1 MITGNVAVRTRGEG
15 PDDTLA
21 IVETFGLDECAVQR
35 HRAGGA
41 PRVGFHKQGAVAVGN
56 DIELPLSAPA
66 NRFNRRQWQER
77 GGCSRE
83 ENNNKVMEKGNLEMR
98 SISHW
103 TYGSEYLDWVRMNAD
118 MTAETECR
126 RNSWKKVGAGEIAVA
141 VRAWGEENNNKVMEK
156 GNLEMHSHHCH
167 RPPSSRFQQRSSFAN
182 RDPASL
188 PIRHPAAL
196 LSSRDDH
203 RVEPASSSPNLDKLA
218 EPASHSPPLFASV
231 LFCSVCFC
239 LLLFALCSTILF
251 DLCWLFCYC
260 YLISASLILYK
271 KMEQSQS
278 NSQPQ
283 DNAAQNSQIGS
294 SRGKSD
300 PAWQYFTVRY
310 DKNNKAQYTCIFCL
324 NTYNGGGIYRMK
336 YHLAKIPGQIK
347 VCNKVTEDVELQFK
361 RLLEENKKN
370 KAEKRKFTSEC
381 YDVESERE
389 AEEEGEAPNPVQ
401 PPAPAT
407 MGDKGKRRAIAAT
420 PIGSYFKERTTPGSQ
435 PALKSVLASK
445 QVKHKVKLGLARW
458 IIDARIPF
466 NAIQSPYFQPAL
478 DGVAAIGPGFKGPS
492 YDEMRVHLLADL
504 KKECQLL
511 VEGYRSSWKRT
522 GCTLMADGW
531 TDQRQRMQ
539 RAKINIKTMFRNR
552 KSAYTPYTSILKMR
566 WDKHLKRDLHAA
578 AYFLNPD
585 YFYSEGFVE
594 KANILRSLLD
604 LFDIETLCNDSVAAM
619 QEIQLY
625 RDRKGSFGRESALK
639 AITRLEPGEWWRL
652 HGGSAPNLQKMAI
665 RLLHQTS
672 SSSGCERNWSL
683 FEQIHSKRRNR
694 LEHQR
699 LSDIVYVTYNLRLQS
714 RMHRKKK
721 NYDPIDIQ
729 SIDTVDFW
737 VMPDEE
743 DPEFT
748 NGDIEGIENL
758 IYTDNAMPSYPTD
771 GGDVELDVDF
781 PNVADSSNTA
791 SFGGTSDDGGFGL
804 PVYDG
809 DVGTLNDNYDF

>member
-1 MITGNVAVRTRGEG
+1 MNNVTFKKKTKKQKKTKLAYAL
-15 PDDTLA
+15 TLTNLTL
-21 IVETFGLDECAVQR
+21 INQPPTK
-35 HRAGGA
+35 
-41 PRVGFHKQGAVAVGN
+41 PSK
-56 DIELPLSAPA
+56 LPASSP
-66 NRFNRRQWQER
+66 FFPP
-77 GGCSRE
+77 
-83 ENNNKVMEKGNLEMR
+83 
-98 SISHW
+98 HPP
-103 TYGSEYLDWVRMNAD
+103 
-118 MTAETECR
+118 
-126 RNSWKKVGAGEIAVA
+126 
-141 VRAWGEENNNKVMEK
+141 
-156 GNLEMHSHHCH
+156 
-167 RPPSSRFQQRSSFAN
+167 RPPLPPPTKLQIPAALLI

-188 PIRHPAAL
+188 LIRHPAAL
-196 LSSRDDH
+196 LSSRDHH
-203 RVEPASSSPNLDKLA
+203 RVEPASSSPNLDELA
-218 EPASHSPPLFASV
+218 EAASHSP
-231 LFCSVCFC
+231 
-239 LLLFALCSTILF
+239 
-251 DLCWLFCYC
+251 
-260 YLISASLILYK
+260 
-271 KMEQSQS
+271 MEQSQS

-283 DNAAQNSQIGS
+283 DNAAQNSQTGS

-300 PAWQYFTVRY
+300 PAWQYFTVKY

-324 NTYNGGGIYRMK
+324 NTYNGWGIYRMK
-336 YHLAKIPGQIK
+336 YHLAKISGQIK
-347 VCNKVTEDVELQFK
+347 VCNKAHCINLILKDIASLPHIADLASRASKVTAFVYNHMIFLSWL
-361 RLLEENKKN
+361 R
-370 KAEKRKFTSEC
+370 KRKEWKEIVRPGVTRFATVFITLKSIYDHKQDLQALVIDKYFTSHKL
-381 YDVESERE
+381 S
-389 AEEEGEAPNPVQ
+389 
-401 PPAPAT
+401 
-407 MGDKGKRRAIAAT
+407 
-420 PIGSYFKERTTPGSQ
+420 
-435 PALKSVLASK
+435 KSVNGKMVSSIILDSK
-445 QVKHKVKLGLARW
+445 FWEDCFTTVMLVGPLIKLLRLV
-458 IIDARIPF
+458 DA
-466 NAIQSPYFQPAL
+466 
-478 DGVAAIGPGFKGPS
+478 DEKPS
-492 YDEMRVHLLADL
+492 LGIVYA
-504 KKECQLL
+504 
-511 VEGYRSSWKRT
+511 G
-522 GCTLMADGW
+522 
-531 TDQRQRMQ
+531 MQ

-604 LFDIETLCNDSVAAM
+604 LFDIKTLCDDSVVAM

-639 AITRLEPGEWWRL
+639 AIKRLEPGEWWRL

-694 LEHQR
+694 SEHQR

-771 GGDVELDVDF
+771 GGDVELDVNF

>member
-1 MITGNVAVRTRGEG
+1 MVLKTG
-15 PDDTLA
+15 PDRPVQPEKSGTDYLA
-21 IVETFGLDECAVQR
+21 G
-35 HRAGGA
+35 
-41 PRVGFHKQGAVAVGN
+41 PGN
-56 DIELPLSAPA
+56 LKKPNSKEP
-66 NRFNRRQWQER
+66 
-77 GGCSRE
+77 
-83 ENNNKVMEKGNLEMR
+83 MEKPVEPAIN
-98 SISHW
+98 
-103 TYGSEYLDWVRMNAD
+103 
-118 MTAETECR
+118 
-126 RNSWKKVGAGEIAVA
+126 
-141 VRAWGEENNNKVMEK
+141 
-156 GNLEMHSHHCH
+156 
-167 RPPSSRFQQRSSFAN
+167 RPPLPPPTKLQI
-182 RDPASL
+182 PAAL
-188 PIRHPAAL
+188 LIRHPATL
-196 LSSRDDH
+196 LSSRDHH
-203 RVEPASSSPNLDKLA
+203 RVEPASSSPNLDELA
-218 EPASHSPPLFASV
+218 EPASHSP
-231 LFCSVCFC
+231 
-239 LLLFALCSTILF
+239 
-251 DLCWLFCYC
+251 
-260 YLISASLILYK
+260 
-271 KMEQSQS
+271 MEQSQS

-283 DNAAQNSQIGS
+283 DNAAQNSQTGS

-300 PAWQYFTVRY
+300 PAWQYFTV
-310 DKNNKAQYTCIFCL
+310 N
-324 NTYNGGGIYRMK
+324 
-336 YHLAKIPGQIK
+336 
-347 VCNKVTEDVELQFK
+347 
-361 RLLEENKKN
+361 
-370 KAEKRKFTSEC
+370 
-381 YDVESERE
+381 ERE
-389 AEEEGEAPNPVQ
+389 AEEEGEAPNLVQ

-522 GCTLMADGW
+522 GCTLMWVGSSNIVHVVTDNAANYVSAGKLIHEKYPNIFWSPCAAHCINLILKDIASLPHIADLASRASKVTVFVYNHMIFLSWLRKRKEWKEIVRPGVTRFATVFITLKSIYDHKEDLQSLVIDKYFTSHKLSKSVNGKMVSSIILDSKFW
-531 TDQRQRMQ
+531 EDCFTTVMFVGPLIKLLRLVDAYEKPSLGIVYAGMQ

-552 KSAYTPYTSILKMR
+552 KSAYTPCTSILKMR

-604 LFDIETLCNDSVAAM
+604 LFDIETLCDDSVAAM

-639 AITRLEPGEWWRL
+639 AIKRLEPGEWWRL

-729 SIDTVDFW
+729 SINTVDFW
-737 VMPDEE
+737 VMPDED

>member
-1 MITGNVAVRTRGEG
+1 MVLKTG
-15 PDDTLA
+15 PDRPVQSKKSETSYLA
-21 IVETFGLDECAVQR
+21 GPGNLKNQMAKNRWENRSNRQLTDEPEELSGFLAVQW
-35 HRAGGA
+35 
-41 PRVGFHKQGAVAVGN
+41 PP
-56 DIELPLSAPA
+56 LPPPTKLQIPA
-66 NRFNRRQWQER
+66 A
-77 GGCSRE
+77 
-83 ENNNKVMEKGNLEMR
+83 L
-98 SISHW
+98 
-103 TYGSEYLDWVRMNAD
+103 L
-118 MTAETECR
+118 
-126 RNSWKKVGAGEIAVA
+126 
-141 VRAWGEENNNKVMEK
+141 
-156 GNLEMHSHHCH
+156 
-167 RPPSSRFQQRSSFAN
+167 
-182 RDPASL
+182 
-188 PIRHPAAL
+188 IRHPAAL
-196 LSSRDDH
+196 LSSRDHH
-203 RVEPASSSPNLDKLA
+203 RVEPASSLPNLDELA
-218 EPASHSPPLFASV
+218 EPAFHSP
-231 LFCSVCFC
+231 
-239 LLLFALCSTILF
+239 
-251 DLCWLFCYC
+251 
-260 YLISASLILYK
+260 
-271 KMEQSQS
+271 MEQSQS

-283 DNAAQNSQIGS
+283 DNAAQNSQTGS

-300 PAWQYFTVRY
+300 PAWQYFTV
-310 DKNNKAQYTCIFCL
+310 N
-324 NTYNGGGIYRMK
+324 
-336 YHLAKIPGQIK
+336 
-347 VCNKVTEDVELQFK
+347 
-361 RLLEENKKN
+361 
-370 KAEKRKFTSEC
+370 
-381 YDVESERE
+381 ERE
-389 AEEEGEAPNPVQ
+389 AEEEGKAPNPVQ

-420 PIGSYFKERTTPGSQ
+420 PIGSYFKERTIPGSQ

-458 IIDARIPF
+458 IIDAWIPF

-478 DGVAAIGPGFKGPS
+478 DEVAAIGPGFKGPS

-531 TDQRQRMQ
+531 TDQRQRTLINFLVYCPAGMSFVKSVDASDMIKTADTLFKLFAEVIEWVGSSNIVHVVTDNAANYVSAGKLIHEKYPNIFWSPYAAHCINLILKDIASLPHIADLASRASKVTVFVYNNMIFLSWLRKRKEWKEIVRPGVTRFATVFITLKSIYDHKQDLQALVIDKYFTSHKLSKSINGKMLLRLVDADEKPSLGIVYAGMQ

-578 AYFLNPD
+578 AYFLNP
-585 YFYSEGFVE
+585 YFFYSEGFVE

-604 LFDIETLCNDSVAAM
+604 LFDIKTLCDDSVVAM

-639 AITRLEPGEWWRL
+639 AIKRLEPGEWWRL

-714 RMHRKKK
+714 RMHCKKK

-737 VMPDEE
+737 VMPDED

-781 PNVADSSNTA
+781 PNVADSSNTV

>member
-1 MITGNVAVRTRGEG
+1 MVLKTGPVRPVQPEKPGTGPGNANNRLTKNWPKNRSNRRLTGE
-15 PDDTLA
+15 PEKLSD
-21 IVETFGLDECAVQR
+21 FFAVQW
-35 HRAGGA
+35 
-41 PRVGFHKQGAVAVGN
+41 FIQ
-56 DIELPLSAPA
+56 
-66 NRFNRRQWQER
+66 
-77 GGCSRE
+77 
-83 ENNNKVMEKGNLEMR
+83 
-98 SISHW
+98 
-103 TYGSEYLDWVRMNAD
+103 
-118 MTAETECR
+118 
-126 RNSWKKVGAGEIAVA
+126 
-141 VRAWGEENNNKVMEK
+141 
-156 GNLEMHSHHCH
+156 
-167 RPPSSRFQQRSSFAN
+167 
-182 RDPASL
+182 
-188 PIRHPAAL
+188 
-196 LSSRDDH
+196 
-203 RVEPASSSPNLDKLA
+203 
-218 EPASHSPPLFASV
+218 
-231 LFCSVCFC
+231 
-239 LLLFALCSTILF
+239 
-251 DLCWLFCYC
+251 
-260 YLISASLILYK
+260 
-271 KMEQSQS
+271 
-278 NSQPQ
+278 
-283 DNAAQNSQIGS
+283 
-294 SRGKSD
+294 
-300 PAWQYFTVRY
+300 
-310 DKNNKAQYTCIFCL
+310 
-324 NTYNGGGIYRMK
+324 RMK

-370 KAEKRKFTSEC
+370 KAEKRKYTDDC
-381 YDVESERE
+381 YDVESEIQ

-407 MGDKGKRRAIAAT
+407 MGDKGKRKVIAAT

-435 PALKSVLASK
+435 PALKSVMASK
-445 QVKHKVKLGLARW
+445 EVKHKVKLGLARW

-531 TDQRQRMQ
+531 TDQRQRTLINFLVYCPAGMSFVKSVDASDMIKTADTLFKLFAEVIEWVGSSNIVHVVTDNAANYVSAGKLIHEKYPNIFWSPCAAHCINLILKDIASLPHIADLASRASKVTVFVYSHMIFLSWLRKRKDWKEIVRPGVTRFATVFITLKSIYDHKQDLQALVIDKYFTSHKLSKSVNGKMVSSIILDSKFWEDCFTTVMLVGPLIKLLRLVDADEKPSLGIVYAGMQ

-566 WDKHLKRDLHAA
+566 WDKHLKRDLHSA

-604 LFDIETLCNDSVAAM
+604 LFDIETLCDDSVAAM

-639 AITRLEPGEWWRL
+639 AIKRLEPSEWWRL

-729 SIDTVDFW
+729 SIDTVDF
-737 VMPDEE
+737 
-743 DPEFT
+743 
-748 NGDIEGIENL
+748 
-758 IYTDNAMPSYPTD
+758 
-771 GGDVELDVDF
+771 
-781 PNVADSSNTA
+781 
-791 SFGGTSDDGGFGL
+791 
-804 PVYDG
+804 
-809 DVGTLNDNYDF
+809 

>member
-1 MITGNVAVRTRGEG
+1 
-15 PDDTLA
+15 
-21 IVETFGLDECAVQR
+21 
-35 HRAGGA
+35 
-41 PRVGFHKQGAVAVGN
+41 
-56 DIELPLSAPA
+56 
-66 NRFNRRQWQER
+66 
-77 GGCSRE
+77 
-83 ENNNKVMEKGNLEMR
+83 
-98 SISHW
+98 
-103 TYGSEYLDWVRMNAD
+103 
-118 MTAETECR
+118 
-126 RNSWKKVGAGEIAVA
+126 
-141 VRAWGEENNNKVMEK
+141 
-156 GNLEMHSHHCH
+156 
-167 RPPSSRFQQRSSFAN
+167 
-182 RDPASL
+182 
-188 PIRHPAAL
+188 
-196 LSSRDDH
+196 
-203 RVEPASSSPNLDKLA
+203 
-218 EPASHSPPLFASV
+218 
-231 LFCSVCFC
+231 
-239 LLLFALCSTILF
+239 
-251 DLCWLFCYC
+251 
-260 YLISASLILYK
+260 
-271 KMEQSQS
+271 MEQSQS

-283 DNAAQNSQIGS
+283 DNVVQNSQTGS

-300 PAWQYFTVRY
+300 PAWQYFTVKY

-336 YHLAKIPGQIK
+336 YHLAKIPRQIK
-347 VCNKVTEDVELQFK
+347 VCNKVTDDVELQFK

-370 KAEKRKFTSEC
+370 KAEKRKFTSDC

-435 PALKSVLASK
+435 PALKSVLANK

-478 DGVAAIGPGFKGPS
+478 DGVAVIGPGFKGPS

-522 GCTLMADGW
+522 GCTLMADSW
-531 TDQRQRMQ
+531 TDQRQRTLINFLVYYPAGMSFVKSVDASDMIKTADTLFKLFAEVIEWVGSSNMCMWLLIMLRIIKRKEWKEIVRPGVTHFATVFITLKSIYVHKEDLQSLVIDKYFTSHKLSKSVNGKMVSSIILDSKFWEDCFTTVMLVGPLIKLLRLVDADEKPSLSIVYAGMQ

-594 KANILRSLLD
+594 KANILRPLLD
-604 LFDIETLCNDSVAAM
+604 LFDIETLCDDSVAAM

-625 RDRKGSFGRESALK
+625 RDRKESFGRESALK
-639 AITRLEPGEWWRL
+639 AIKRLEPGEWWRL

-665 RLLHQTS
+665 CLLHQTS

-694 LEHQR
+694 LVHQR

-737 VMPDEE
+737 VMPDED

-758 IYTDNAMPSYPTD
+758 IYTDNAMPSYPTY
-771 GGDVELDVDF
+771 GGDVELDVNF
-781 PNVADSSNTA
+781 PNVADSTNTA
-791 SFGGTSDDGGFGL
+791 SFGGTSDDGDFGL

-809 DVGTLNDNYDF
+809 DVGTLNDNSDFL

>member
-1 MITGNVAVRTRGEG
+1 MNFGLVVCMKEG
-15 PDDTLA
+15 PRLKHVRLA
-21 IVETFGLDECAVQR
+21 MSTFRRRKTGY
-35 HRAGGA
+35 
-41 PRVGFHKQGAVAVGN
+41 PPTKPPK
-56 DIELPLSAPA
+56 LPASSP
-66 NRFNRRQWQER
+66 FFPP
-77 GGCSRE
+77 
-83 ENNNKVMEKGNLEMR
+83 
-98 SISHW
+98 HPP
-103 TYGSEYLDWVRMNAD
+103 
-118 MTAETECR
+118 
-126 RNSWKKVGAGEIAVA
+126 
-141 VRAWGEENNNKVMEK
+141 
-156 GNLEMHSHHCH
+156 
-167 RPPSSRFQQRSSFAN
+167 RPPLPPPTKLQI
-182 RDPASL
+182 PAAL
-188 PIRHPAAL
+188 LICHPAAL
-196 LSSRDDH
+196 LSSRDHH
-203 RVEPASSSPNLDKLA
+203 RVEPAS
-218 EPASHSPPLFASV
+218 HSP
-231 LFCSVCFC
+231 
-239 LLLFALCSTILF
+239 
-251 DLCWLFCYC
+251 
-260 YLISASLILYK
+260 
-271 KMEQSQS
+271 MEQSQS
-278 NSQPQ
+278 NSQSQ
-283 DNAAQNSQIGS
+283 DNAAQNSQTSS

-300 PAWQYFTVRY
+300 PAWQYFTV
-310 DKNNKAQYTCIFCL
+310 N
-324 NTYNGGGIYRMK
+324 
-336 YHLAKIPGQIK
+336 
-347 VCNKVTEDVELQFK
+347 
-361 RLLEENKKN
+361 
-370 KAEKRKFTSEC
+370 
-381 YDVESERE
+381 ERE

-420 PIGSYFKERTTPGSQ
+420 PIRSYFKERTTLGSQ

-531 TDQRQRMQ
+531 TDQRQRTLINFLVYCPAGMSFVKSVDASDMIKTADTLFKLFAKVIEWVGSSNIVHVVTDNAANYVSARKLIHEKYPNIFWSPCAAYCINLILKDIASLPHIADLASRASKVTVFVYNHMIFLSWLRKRKEWKEIVRPGVTRFTTIFITLKSIYDHKQDLQALVIDKYFTSHKLSKSVNGKIVSSIILDSKFWEDCFTTVMLVGPLIKLLRLVDADEKPSLGIVYAGMQ

-578 AYFLNPD
+578 AYFLNPY

-604 LFDIETLCNDSVAAM
+604 LFDIETLCDDSFTAM

-639 AITRLEPGEWWRL
+639 AIKRLEPD
-652 HGGSAPNLQKMAI
+652 K
-665 RLLHQTS
+665 
-672 SSSGCERNWSL
+672 
-683 FEQIHSKRRNR
+683 
-694 LEHQR
+694 
-699 LSDIVYVTYNLRLQS
+699 
-714 RMHRKKK
+714 MHRKKK

-737 VMPDEE
+737 VMPNEE

-748 NGDIEGIENL
+748 NGDIE
-758 IYTDNAMPSYPTD
+758 D